1 MTFAILVSMI
11 GSGLVFLLFLG
22 AYLVTRHPARHWK
35 HLPPISL
42 GVTTISAVAFYKITA
57 LVSFTV
63 LPVATVSVA
72 TYRLFEGAKEVQS
85 CASCHVMQP
94 MVTDLSDPRSTTLA
108 ARHVQNGW
116 ISKAAC
122 YRCHSGYG
130 FNGTLAAKLEGYRH
144 LVRYTTGTFEEPIA
158 SRALFDQASC
168 LHCHGETPAFL
179 GVNSH
184 RIGMPQFASNELSCL
199 NCHGLAHPTR
209 KERTPGSLRYA
220 ELMAPNDAAKPV
232 DRHVGT
238 TEDAPR

>member
-1 MTFAILVSMI
+1 MTLAILVSII
-11 GSGLVFLLFLG
+11 GSGLVLLLFLG
-22 AYLVTRHPARHWK
+22 AYLVTRHPARRWK

-42 GVTTISAVAFYKITA
+42 GVTTLSAVAFYKITA

-72 TYRLFEGAKEVQS
+72 TYRLFEGAKEARS

-94 MVTDLSDPRSTTLA
+94 MVTDLNNPNSTTLA

-116 ISKAAC
+116 ISKTPC

-168 LHCHGETPAFL
+168 LHCHAGTPSFVR
-179 GVNSH
+179 VNSH
-184 RIGMPQFASNELSCL
+184 RIGMPQFANNELSCL

-209 KERTPGSLRYA
+209 SDRTPGNPRYK
-220 ELMAPNDAAKPV
+220 ELMDTNEADKPNGHHGATK
-232 DRHVGT
+232 
-238 TEDAPR
+238 DAPR